1 MELEEDS
8 IDSLTPSG
16 SAAEVL
22 YPFLACILFL
32 FHYVSKNKAT
42 KSVEMK
48 T

>member
-8 IDSLTPSG
+8 VDSLTPSG

-32 FHYVSKNKAT
+32 FHMSLKIKLLNLWK
-42 KSVEMK
+42 
-48 T
+48 